1 MATILKATT
10 PAEAHRFWGEAFN
23 SRDVDALLS
32 LYEDGAA
39 MLGDPGGSLARG
51 REDVREVLEGFLS
64 FGATFTLE
72 RTKVLENGDLAI
84 VYSQWRLSG
93 GADPE
98 EPRRHQRRNDRCGP
112 SGRRGRLAVCD
123 RQSVGDGR
131 GELGHVAPA
140 GCTRVV

>member
-23 SRDVDALLS
+23 SRDVDTLLS

-39 MLGDPGGSLARG
+39 MLGDPGGSLAQG
-51 REDVREVLEGFLS
+51 REGVREVLEGFLS

-84 VYSQWRLSG
+84 VYSRWRLSG

-98 EPRRHQRRNDRCGP
+98 GKPVDITGETTD
-112 SGRRGRLAVCD
+112 VV
-123 RQSVGDGR
+123 RQDGEGAWR
-131 GELGHVAPA
+131 FAIDNPWGTAAA
-140 GCTRVV
+140 G